1 MNELAHPGILE
12 GFWKSV
18 ASIWG
23 PQDEYVTTLG
33 NISIEPFVLKVN
45 LKLYYIYI
53 YGSEMSPTVQMHD
66 SGKCLVSKPRRYR
79 PDDSNEKTRSSQ
91 NEKHKKESDS
101 TL

>member
-1 MNELAHPGILE
+1 
-12 GFWKSV
+12 
-18 ASIWG
+18 
-23 PQDEYVTTLG
+23 
-33 NISIEPFVLKVN
+33 
-45 LKLYYIYI
+45 
-53 YGSEMSPTVQMHD
+53 MSPTVQMHD